1 MNSVALDRFIV
12 GWCCVESTEPP
23 FKYTTCQDRRSQ
35 GLQHKYS
42 AFGCTNEEGEVLFS
56 HFDRRGRY
64 IGNIVHGLETHCGSS
79 YAETQAFCLD
89 DRYPLVDAVVA
100 EAVSAQRILSS
111 EHLSGADGSQD
122 LQLIEQEALWVD
134 DGLVFDLRFGL
145 GDGEGAFGA
154 VGEHGSVHLLHD
166 RFAFFRG
173 VVFECV
179 EAEFHGVVDLFLAE
193 LAALIRSSLDE

>member
-1 MNSVALDRFIV
+1 M
-12 GWCCVESTEPP
+12 
-23 FKYTTCQDRRSQ
+23 
-35 GLQHKYS
+35 
-42 AFGCTNEEGEVLFS
+42 FS